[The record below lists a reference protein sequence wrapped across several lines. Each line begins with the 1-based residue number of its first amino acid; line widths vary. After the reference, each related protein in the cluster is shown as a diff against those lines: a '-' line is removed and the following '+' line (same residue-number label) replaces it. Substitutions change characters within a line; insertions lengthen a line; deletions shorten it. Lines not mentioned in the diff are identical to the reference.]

1 MDFKFEHSILEQD
14 MERLSLEVAEH
25 KKISPEKADQEA
37 VKSVLEKRIYGEKPA
52 LKTQIVGDNDNLLP
66 GYLKT
71 ESAEIKLAVE
81 ELIDLV
87 FHKGLDAA
95 IKEARQKEPL
105 VLDGFHDSLTAKL
118 YGELKSRGKI

>member
-1 MDFKFEHSILEQD
+1 MHLHGTKIIPLFITNALED
-14 MERLSLEVAEH
+14 KPLPLYGDGLNVRDWLYVT
-25 KKISPEKADQEA
+25 DNCEA
-37 VKSVLEKRIYGEKPA
+37 
-52 LKTQIVGDNDNLLP
+52 
-66 GYLKT
+66 
-71 ESAEIKLAVE
+71 
-81 ELIDLV
+81 IDLV